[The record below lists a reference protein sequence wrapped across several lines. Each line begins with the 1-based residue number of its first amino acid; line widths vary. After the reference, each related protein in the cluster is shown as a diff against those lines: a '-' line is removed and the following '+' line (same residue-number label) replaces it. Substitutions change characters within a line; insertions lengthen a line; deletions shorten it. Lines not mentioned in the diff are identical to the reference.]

1 MLLQQKVD
9 HNPHRRLLMRG
20 QKVLLPMGSRWPGA
34 RTNSHGDFSVNPP
47 IMTHA
52 ADGMSYRRVV
62 QLVAHLQMLLLRLS
76 EKSNE

>member
-1 MLLQQKVD
+1 
-9 HNPHRRLLMRG
+9 
-20 QKVLLPMGSRWPGA
+20 
-34 RTNSHGDFSVNPP
+34 
-47 IMTHA
+47 MTHA